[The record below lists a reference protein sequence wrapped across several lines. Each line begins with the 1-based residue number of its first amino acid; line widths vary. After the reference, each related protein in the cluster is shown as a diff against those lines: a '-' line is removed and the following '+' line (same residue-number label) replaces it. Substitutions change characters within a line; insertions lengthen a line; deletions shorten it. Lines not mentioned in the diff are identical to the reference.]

1 MPTFNIDIDTNDT
14 NNFLIDKIRK
24 KFKYLSSL
32 VHLPFVMRNLVVNS
46 IITSLY
52 GVFLVSKKKIK
63 IVKHFF
69 IISYAERMNTTQG

>member
-1 MPTFNIDIDTNDT
+1 MHTFNIDIDTNDT

-52 GVFLVSKKKIK
+52 GVFLVKKTIK
-63 IVKHFF
+63 IVKHFLK
-69 IISYAERMNTTQG
+69 ISYGEKKNTIQG